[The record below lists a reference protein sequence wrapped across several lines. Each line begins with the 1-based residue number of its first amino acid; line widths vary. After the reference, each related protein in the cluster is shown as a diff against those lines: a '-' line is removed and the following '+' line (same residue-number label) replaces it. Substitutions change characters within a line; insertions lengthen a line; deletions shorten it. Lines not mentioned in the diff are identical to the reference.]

1 MLKPIKSG
9 SKNNAL
15 LSVSKNST
23 DSDIALR
30 IDNVSK
36 IFDSVAG
43 KVIALRKVSFTVK
56 KGEFVAIVGPSGSG
70 KSTLLNM
77 IGALDRPTLGKVYV
91 DGVDVSSLKDSE
103 IALIRNLKIG
113 FIFQSYNL
121 INRSSVQKNVE
132 LPAIISGM
140 AKKERSRRS
149 IKILTALGIA
159 NKAKQKPANLS
170 GGEQQRVA
178 ISRALM
184 NNPTLILADEPTG
197 NLDTKT
203 GQEIFSMLEHLC
215 RDLKR
220 TIIMVTHNTELAEK
234 TDRSIYLR
242 DGMIEREVINA
253 N

>member
-1 MLKPIKSG
+1 MAKRITMTMNG
-9 SKNNAL
+9 
-15 LSVSKNST
+15 
-23 DSDIALR
+23 DIALR

-43 KVIALRKVSFTVK
+43 KVIALRKVSFAVK
-56 KGEFVAIVGPSGSG
+56 KGEFVTIVGPSGSG

-91 DGVDVSSLKDSE
+91 DGVDISSLKDSE

-140 AKKERSRRS
+140 PKKERSRRS
-149 IKILTALGIA
+149 IKILAALGIA

>member
-23 DSDIALR
+23 GSDIALR

-43 KVIALRKVSFTVK
+43 RVIALRKVSFAVK
-56 KGEFVAIVGPSGSG
+56 KGEFVTIVGPSGSG

-91 DGVDVSSLKDSE
+91 DGVDISSLKDSE

>member
-77 IGALDRPTLGKVYV
+77 IGALDKPTLGKVYV
-91 DGVDVSSLKDSE
+91 DGVDISSLKDSE

-242 DGMIEREVINA
+242 DGMIERDVINE

>member
-43 KVIALRKVSFTVK
+43 KVIALRNVSFAVK

-132 LPAIISGM
+132 LPSIISGM
-140 AKKERSRRS
+140 PKKERSRRS

-159 NKAKQKPANLS
+159 NKAKQKPVNLS

-203 GQEIFSMLEHLC
+203 GQEIFSMLEHLS

>member
-1 MLKPIKSG
+1 MNIATTA
-9 SKNNAL
+9 KNNEL
-15 LSVSKNST
+15 LSASKNST

-30 IDNVSK
+30 IDNISK
-36 IFDSVAG
+36 VFDSVAG

-91 DGVDVSSLKDSE
+91 DGVDVSSLRDSE

-140 AKKERSRRS
+140 GKKERSRRS

-159 NKAKQKPANLS
+159 NKVKQKPANLS

-215 RDLKR
+215 HDLKR
-220 TIIMVTHNTELAEK
+220 TIIMVTHNLELAEK

-242 DGMIEREVINA
+242 DGMIERDVINE

>member
-1 MLKPIKSG
+1 MAKRITMMMDG
-9 SKNNAL
+9 
-15 LSVSKNST
+15 
-23 DSDIALR
+23 DIALR

-43 KVIALRKVSFTVK
+43 RVIALRKVSFAVK
-56 KGEFVAIVGPSGSG
+56 KGEFVTIVGPSGSG

-91 DGVDVSSLKDSE
+91 DGVDISSLKDSE

-140 AKKERSRRS
+140 AKKERNRRS

-215 RDLKR
+215 HDLKR

>member
-1 MLKPIKSG
+1 
-9 SKNNAL
+9 
-15 LSVSKNST
+15 
-23 DSDIALR
+23 
-30 IDNVSK
+30 
-36 IFDSVAG
+36 
-43 KVIALRKVSFTVK
+43 
-56 KGEFVAIVGPSGSG
+56 
-70 KSTLLNM
+70 
-77 IGALDRPTLGKVYV
+77 LGKVYV
-91 DGVDVSSLKDSE
+91 DGMDVSSLKDSE

-149 IKILTALGIA
+149 IKILAALGIA

-203 GQEIFSMLEHLC
+203 GQEIFSMLEHLS

-242 DGMIEREVINA
+242 DGMIERDVINA

>member
-1 MLKPIKSG
+1 MAKRITMMMDG
-9 SKNNAL
+9 
-15 LSVSKNST
+15 
-23 DSDIALR
+23 DIALR

-43 KVIALRKVSFTVK
+43 RVIALRKVSFAVK
-56 KGEFVAIVGPSGSG
+56 KGEFVTIVGPSGSG

-91 DGVDVSSLKDSE
+91 DGVDISSLKDSE

-140 AKKERSRRS
+140 AKKERNRRS

>member
-1 MLKPIKSG
+1 MLKSINSG
-9 SKNNAL
+9 SKNNTIL
-15 LSVSKNST
+15 TDSKNST

-30 IDNVSK
+30 IDNVSR
-36 IFDSVAG
+36 IFDSKAG
-43 KVIALRKVSFTVK
+43 KVIALRKVSFAVK

-91 DGVDVSSLKDSE
+91 DGVDISSLKDSE

>member
-1 MLKPIKSG
+1 MAKRITMMMDG
-9 SKNNAL
+9 
-15 LSVSKNST
+15 
-23 DSDIALR
+23 DIALR

-36 IFDSVAG
+36 IFDSAAG
-43 KVIALRKVSFTVK
+43 RVIALRKVSFAVK
-56 KGEFVAIVGPSGSG
+56 KGEFVTIVGPSGSG

-91 DGVDVSSLKDSE
+91 DGVDISSLKDSE

-140 AKKERSRRS
+140 AKKERNRRS

-215 RDLKR
+215 HDLKR

>member
-1 MLKPIKSG
+1 MLKPIKAG

-30 IDNVSK
+30 INNVSK

-43 KVIALRKVSFTVK
+43 KVIALRNVSFAVK

-91 DGVDVSSLKDSE
+91 DGVDISSLKDSE

-132 LPAIISGM
+132 LPSIISGM

-149 IKILTALGIA
+149 IKILAALGIA

-242 DGMIEREVINA
+242 DGIIERDVINA

>member
-1 MLKPIKSG
+1 VLKPIKSG

-43 KVIALRKVSFTVK
+43 RVIALRKVSFAVK

-91 DGVDVSSLKDSE
+91 DGVDISSLKDSE

-215 RDLKR
+215 HDLKR

>member
-1 MLKPIKSG
+1 VLKPIKSG

-77 IGALDRPTLGKVYV
+77 IGALDKPTLGKVYV
-91 DGVDVSSLKDSE
+91 DGVDISSLKDSE

>member
-1 MLKPIKSG
+1 MLKSIKSG

-43 KVIALRKVSFTVK
+43 KVIALRKVSFAVK

-140 AKKERSRRS
+140 PKKERSRRS

-242 DGMIEREVINA
+242 DGIIEREVINA

>member
-43 KVIALRKVSFTVK
+43 RVIALRKVSFAVK
-56 KGEFVAIVGPSGSG
+56 KGEFVTIVGPSGSG

-91 DGVDVSSLKDSE
+91 DGVDISSLKDSE

>member
-1 MLKPIKSG
+1 MAKIITMMMDG
-9 SKNNAL
+9 
-15 LSVSKNST
+15 
-23 DSDIALR
+23 DIALR

-43 KVIALRKVSFTVK
+43 RVIALRKVSFAVK
-56 KGEFVAIVGPSGSG
+56 KGEFVTIVGPSGSG

-91 DGVDVSSLKDSE
+91 DGVDISSLKDSE

-140 AKKERSRRS
+140 AKKERNRRS

>member
-1 MLKPIKSG
+1 VLKPIKSG

-15 LSVSKNST
+15 LSVSENST

-43 KVIALRKVSFTVK
+43 RVIALRKVSFAVK

-91 DGVDVSSLKDSE
+91 DGVDISSLKDSE

>member
-30 IDNVSK
+30 INNVSK

-43 KVIALRKVSFTVK
+43 KVIALRNVSFAVK

-149 IKILTALGIA
+149 IKILAALGIA

-215 RDLKR
+215 HDLKR

>member
-1 MLKPIKSG
+1 MAKRITMMMNG
-9 SKNNAL
+9 
-15 LSVSKNST
+15 
-23 DSDIALR
+23 DIALR

-36 IFDSVAG
+36 IFDSAAG
-43 KVIALRKVSFTVK
+43 RVIALRKVSFAVK

-91 DGVDVSSLKDSE
+91 DGVDISSLKDSE

-140 AKKERSRRS
+140 AKKERNRRS

>member
-43 KVIALRKVSFTVK
+43 RVIALRKVSFAVK
-56 KGEFVAIVGPSGSG
+56 KGEFVTIVGPSGSG

-91 DGVDVSSLKDSE
+91 DGVDISSLKDSE

-203 GQEIFSMLEHLC
+203 GQEIFSLLEHLC